1 MTEPKS
7 SDDQV
12 EQVRFEA
19 KAYNAAG
26 QIVTMVQMTGE
37 PDLVRHHL
45 LHQDD
50 VESVEIRL
58 LGDDDAMG

>member
-1 MTEPKS
+1 MTEPKNP
-7 SDDQV
+7 DEQV

-19 KAYNAAG
+19 KAFDADG

-37 PDLVRHHL
+37 PELVRHHL
-45 LHQDD
+45 LHQDG

-58 LGDDDAMG
+58 LGTDDAMG